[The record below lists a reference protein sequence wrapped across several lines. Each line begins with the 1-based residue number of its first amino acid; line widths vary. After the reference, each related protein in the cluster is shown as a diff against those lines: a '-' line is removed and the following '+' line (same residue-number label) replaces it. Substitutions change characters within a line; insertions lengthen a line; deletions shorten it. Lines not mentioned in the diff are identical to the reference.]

1 MILTKIREQS
11 RVLLGSL
18 TSEHGLDATRMWQ
31 AEPATRGS
39 EFRRKAGFGFDA
51 GGLARSGG
59 YTPLNQSISRVVKN
73 LFYSYPRV
81 FFRAITEML

>member
-1 MILTKIREQS
+1 MTKIREKS

-31 AEPATRGS
+31 ADRLHAFGVPLSGGS
-39 EFRRKAGFGFDA
+39 LGDA
-51 GGLARSGG
+51 GGLVRSGPDPSG
-59 YTPLNQSISRVVKN
+59 LNQSISRVVKN

-81 FFRAITEML
+81 NF

>member
-1 MILTKIREQS
+1 MILTKIREKS
-11 RVLLGSL
+11 RVLPGSL

-31 AEPATRGS
+31 ADRLHAFGVPPSGGS
-39 EFRRKAGFGFDA
+39 LGDA
-51 GGLARSGG
+51 DGLVRSGG

-81 FFRAITEML
+81 NF